1 MWQSVMYSKTF
12 GEFGPFMKWVDITTD
27 KETNEE
33 EINEGET
40 NKETNTLIKLDI
52 TNEYLNDE
60 KN

>member
-1 MWQSVMYSKTF
+1 
-12 GEFGPFMKWVDITTD
+12 VDITTD